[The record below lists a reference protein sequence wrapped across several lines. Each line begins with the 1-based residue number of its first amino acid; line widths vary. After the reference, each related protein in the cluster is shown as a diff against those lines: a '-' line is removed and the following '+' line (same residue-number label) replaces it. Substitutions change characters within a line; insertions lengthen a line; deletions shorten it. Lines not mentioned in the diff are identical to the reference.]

1 MVVAN
6 LPYYVMHGWR
16 YIAFGPDGKLYV
28 AVGANCNVCEHKDDL
43 NATIIRMNPDGSERE
58 IYARGVRNSV
68 GMDWSPEGDLWFT
81 DNGRDMLG
89 NDIPSDELNHAPVK
103 DLDFG
108 FPVCHSGSIPDPE
121 LGSNESY
128 QCNEKMPPAWALGP
142 HVAPLGMRFYQG
154 SMFPAEYQN
163 KVFIAEHGSWN
174 RDMPIGYRLVTV
186 NVENNTAVDQEVFAE
201 GWLQEGKAW
210 GRPVDLQPLP
220 DGSLLV
226 HHNTNFKFDILP
238 II

>member
-58 IYARGVRNSV
+58 IYAKGVRNSV

-103 DLDFG
+103 RSGLRLPSLPFG
-108 FPVCHSGSIPDPE
+108 
-121 LGSNESY
+121 
-128 QCNEKMPPAWALGP
+128 
-142 HVAPLGMRFYQG
+142 
-154 SMFPAEYQN
+154 
-163 KVFIAEHGSWN
+163 EH
-174 RDMPIGYRLVTV
+174 P
-186 NVENNTAVDQEVFAE
+186 
-201 GWLQEGKAW
+201 
-210 GRPVDLQPLP
+210 RP
-220 DGSLLV
+220 
-226 HHNTNFKFDILP
+226 
-238 II
+238 

>member
-6 LPYYVMHGWR
+6 LPNYVMHGWR

-68 GMDWSPEGDLWFT
+68 GMDWSPDGDLWFT

-89 NDIPSDELNHAPVK
+89 NDISSDELNHAPVK

-108 FPVCHSGSIPDPE
+108 FPVCHSGSIPDPD

-128 QCNEKMPPAWALGP
+128 QCNEKMPPAWALEP
-142 HVAPLGMRFYQG
+142 QVAPLGMRFYQG
-154 SMFPAEYQN
+154 NMFPAEYQN
-163 KVFIAEHGSWN
+163 KVFNCRTRILEPRHAH
-174 RDMPIGYRLVTV
+174 RIPIGHSKCREQYGRRSRGLCRGLVTGR
-186 NVENNTAVDQEVFAE
+186 QS
-201 GWLQEGKAW
+201 LGKT
-210 GRPVDLQPLP
+210 
-220 DGSLLV
+220 S
-226 HHNTNFKFDILP
+226 
-238 II
+238 